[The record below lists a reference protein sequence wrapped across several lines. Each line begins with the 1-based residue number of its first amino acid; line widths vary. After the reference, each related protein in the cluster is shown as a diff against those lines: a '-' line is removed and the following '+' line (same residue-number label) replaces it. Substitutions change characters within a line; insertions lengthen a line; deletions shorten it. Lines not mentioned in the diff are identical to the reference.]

1 MHFFRKSRFLGSVE
15 NIWQHTTVGVL
26 SCASGTFFEANDME
40 APYLSGAVPSTTVL
54 QGRTPVQSAAPV
66 VKTVMPESKA
76 VTAVP
81 EKPAVRVE
89 ISGDAQ
95 RLAAAQQAMKRVIE
109 KHIAYDEKMRTVIVK
124 TVDQVT
130 GKT

>member
-1 MHFFRKSRFLGSVE
+1 
-15 NIWQHTTVGVL
+15 
-26 SCASGTFFEANDME
+26 
-40 APYLSGAVPSTTVL
+40 
-54 QGRTPVQSAAPV
+54 SAAPV

-130 GKT
+130 GKTVSQLPDKVSMQLRAYMRDFIEKTEAQKAEGHRRVEATA